1 MPTNTKKALTTTLD
15 RAVNLSLTL
24 GVIRIWVGALGAM
37 SLKART
43 CQTENK
49 R

>member
-1 MPTNTKKALTTTLD
+1 LKNTLD
-15 RAVNLSLTL
+15 RPVNPSLDFGIIT
-24 GVIRIWVGALGAM
+24 IWGGASGAI

-49 R
+49 K